1 MLRTPHLTA
10 PIHFRWAPA
19 RHPVLLL
26 GLAWATTLLLPAPSH
41 AGKMVNDPKG
51 FYGIPWGA
59 SLANVPEMILMDSS
73 EHIKEYKFKDGP
85 KRLGDAEVE
94 RIRFFSIDGK
104 FARVYIRYGGDTTH
118 GLVLAY
124 FESRFGPVDRIPRA
138 MVRGL
143 NQQYNW
149 RGGDTE
155 INMTYHGYG
164 ERGYIY
170 VESRTLAARFLD
182 VLSDASF

>member
-1 MLRTPHLTA
+1 MLRKPRLTA
-10 PIHFRWAPA
+10 PIHFRWAQA
-19 RHPVLLL
+19 RHTVMLL
-26 GLAWATTLLLPAPSH
+26 GLAWATALLLPVPTH
-41 AGKMVNDPKG
+41 AGKMVNDPQG

-59 SLANVPEMILMDSS
+59 SLANVPEIILTDSS
-73 EHIKEYKFKDGP
+73 EHIKEYKFKDSP

-94 RIRFFSIDGK
+94 RVRFSAIDGK
-104 FARVYIRYGGDTTH
+104 FARVYIRYGGEKTH
-118 GLVLAY
+118 ELVLAY
-124 FESRFGPVDRIPRA
+124 LESRFGPVKRMPGM

-149 RGGDTE
+149 RGTETE
-155 INMTYHGYG
+155 INMTYQGYG

-182 VLSDASF
+182 VLPEGSF